1 MTICKMCLK
10 KCLQVRK
17 FLMMAIKLWKIFS
30 LAIGNMW
37 PRNFAKKKRIVV
49 WMGRVKIKAEYK
61 MHGIY
66 IDES

>member
-1 MTICKMCLK
+1 
-10 KCLQVRK
+10 
-17 FLMMAIKLWKIFS
+17 MMAIKLWKIFS